1 MTVTKPEP
9 VSQGKARL
17 TSAIALLVWFG
28 VVLQLVLSLQLAA
41 ANGKS
46 IGQGLIVYFGFFT
59 VLTNILVSLTLTWPL
74 AAPHSRLGQ
83 FFAHASVRAGVAAN
97 ILFVG
102 IAYHLLLR
110 HIWQPQGWQWLA
122 DMLLHYATP
131 AIYSLYWGLTRPK
144 TPLSWTDPLLW
155 CLYPAAY
162 FAYALAR
169 GPLVNN
175 YPYPFI
181 DVTTLGY
188 GQTLLNALAMMV
200 AFYLLSLMLVAA
212 TKLRN

>member
-1 MTVTKPEP
+1 VSTTNPEP
-9 VSQGKARL
+9 VSRSKAGL
-17 TSAIALLVWFG
+17 TSAITLLVWFG

-46 IGQGLIVYFGFFT
+46 IGQGLIIYFGFFT
-59 VLTNILVSLTLTWPL
+59 VLTNILVGLTLTWPL
-74 AAPHSRLGQ
+74 AAPRSRSGQ
-83 FFAHASVRAGVAAN
+83 FFARASVRAGVAAN

-122 DMLLHYATP
+122 DMLLHYSTP
-131 AIYSLYWGLTRPK
+131 AIYCLHWGLTRPK
-144 TPLSWTDPLLW
+144 TPLNWTDPLLW

-169 GPLVNN
+169 GPFANS

-188 GQTLLNALAMMV
+188 GQTLLNALAMMM

>member
-1 MTVTKPEP
+1 MSTTNPVP

-59 VLTNILVSLTLTWPL
+59 VLTNILVGLTLTWPL
-74 AAPHSRLGQ
+74 AAPRSRFGQ
-83 FFAHASVRAGVAAN
+83 FFAGASLRAAVAAN

-131 AIYSLYWGLTRPK
+131 AIFCLHWGLTRPK

-169 GPLVNN
+169 GPLVNS

>member
-83 FFAHASVRAGVAAN
+83 FFAHASVRAGVAAKDVDQVFMTGGTS
-97 ILFVG
+97 FVPAVRRIFDVRFG
-102 IAYHLLLR
+102 AEKIRAGGEMISVATGLALR
-110 HIWQPQGWQWLA
+110 SRDA
-122 DMLLHYATP
+122 
-131 AIYSLYWGLTRPK
+131 
-144 TPLSWTDPLLW
+144 
-155 CLYPAAY
+155 
-162 FAYALAR
+162 
-169 GPLVNN
+169 
-175 YPYPFI
+175 
-181 DVTTLGY
+181 
-188 GQTLLNALAMMV
+188 
-200 AFYLLSLMLVAA
+200 
-212 TKLRN
+212 